1 MPKLKRQGD
10 GDNRGATDFIES
22 LDRGLRVLELF
33 GGGQQPMTL
42 SDLARAADLPR
53 ATARRILFT
62 FERAGFVESD
72 GKLFRLTPRVLVLA
86 SSYLASNHVVSVL
99 QPVLDRL
106 SSEAQE
112 ISSMAILDG
121 NDVVFIARASPTRI
135 FSAGIDVGYRLPA
148 FCTSV
153 GRVLLSRLPD
163 AELASALDGMDL
175 APLTPFTV
183 TDRKLLLKAIAA
195 DRAQGYSLVDR
206 EAEPGF
212 RSISVPVRRYDG
224 AIVAAINMGAHV
236 DRVSAS
242 RDGRKLPAAPARCRG
257 LGQIDAGVSRN
268 RLRYGPGKRLSAAAI
283 ASNFST
289 ICGVTR

>member
-1 MPKLKRQGD
+1 MPKLKRPDD
-10 GDNRGATDFIES
+10 GDVRGTTDFVES
-22 LDRGLRVLELF
+22 LDRGLRLLETF
-33 GGGQQPMTL
+33 GSSAQPMTL
-42 SDLARAADLPR
+42 SDLAKAADLPR

-62 FERAGFVESD
+62 LERAGFVATD

-86 SSYLASNHVVSVL
+86 SSYLASSHVVSVL
-99 QPVLDRL
+99 QPALDRL

-112 ISSMAILDG
+112 IASMAILDG
-121 NDVVFIARASPTRI
+121 DDAVFIARASPTRI

-163 AELASALDGMDL
+163 KDIAAVLDRLELT
-175 APLTPFTV
+175 PLTPFTV
-183 TDRKLLLKAIAA
+183 TDRKKLLKTIIA
-195 DRAQGYSLVDR
+195 DRAKGYSLVDR

-236 DRVSAS
+236 DRVSTEEMIE
-242 RDGRKLPAAPARCRG
+242 RFLPRLQEAATSVKS
-257 LGQIDAGVSRN
+257 LLV
-268 RLRYGPGKRLSAAAI
+268 
-283 ASNFST
+283 
-289 ICGVTR
+289 

>member
-1 MPKLKRQGD
+1 
-10 GDNRGATDFIES
+10 
-22 LDRGLRVLELF
+22 
-33 GGGQQPMTL
+33 
-42 SDLARAADLPR
+42 
-53 ATARRILFT
+53 
-62 FERAGFVESD
+62 
-72 GKLFRLTPRVLVLA
+72 
-86 SSYLASNHVVSVL
+86 
-99 QPVLDRL
+99 
-106 SSEAQE
+106 
-112 ISSMAILDG
+112 MAILDG

-135 FSAGIDVGYRLPA
+135 FSAGIDIGYRLPA

-163 AELASALDGMDL
+163 DELATALDAMDL

-183 TDRKLLLKAIAA
+183 TDKKLLLKTIIA

-236 DRVSAS
+236 DRVSCS
-242 RDGRKLPAAPARCRG
+242 RDGRTLPAAPARGGG
-257 LGQIDAGVSRN
+257 LGQVDAGVSRN

>member
-1 MPKLKRQGD
+1 MPKLKRED
-10 GDNRGATDFIES
+10 REERATDFIES
-22 LDRGLRVLELF
+22 LDRGLRLLQTF
-33 GGGQQPMTL
+33 GAEPQPMTL
-42 SDLARAADLPR
+42 SDLAKAAELPR

-62 FERAGFVESD
+62 LERAGFVATD
-72 GKLFRLTPRVLVLA
+72 GKLFRLTPRVLLLA

-99 QPVLDRL
+99 QPALDRL

-135 FSAGIDVGYRLPA
+135 FSSGIDIGYRLPA

-153 GRVLLSRLPD
+153 GRVLLSRLAD
-163 AELASALDGMDL
+163 DEVAAALDRMEL

-183 TDRKLLLKAIAA
+183 TDKKQLLKTIVA

-212 RSISVPVRRYDG
+212 RSVSVPVRRYDG
-224 AIVAAINMGAHV
+224 AIIAAINMGAHV
-236 DRVSAS
+236 DRVSAEEMVE
-242 RDGRKLPAAPARCRG
+242 KLLP
-257 LGQIDAGVSRN
+257 
-268 RLRYGPGKRLSAAAI
+268 RLREAAA
-283 ASNFST
+283 SVKSML
-289 ICGVTR
+289 V

>member
-1 MPKLKRQGD
+1 MPKLKREGEA
-10 GDNRGATDFIES
+10 DNRGATDFIES

-42 SDLARAADLPR
+42 SDLAKAADLPR

-62 FERAGFVESD
+62 LERAGFVASD

-86 SSYLASNHVVSVL
+86 SAYLASNHVVSVL
-99 QPVLDRL
+99 QPALDKL
-106 SSEAQE
+106 SADAQE

-121 NDVVFIARASPTRI
+121 FDAVFIARASPTRV
-135 FSAGIDVGYRLPA
+135 FSSGIDIGYRLPA

-153 GRVLLSRLPD
+153 GRVLLSRLSD
-163 AELASALDGMDL
+163 DELATTLDAMDL
-175 APLTPFTV
+175 APLTPFTM
-183 TDRKLLLKAIAA
+183 TDKKRLLQAIKI
-195 DRAQGYSLVDR
+195 DRAQDYSLVDR

-224 AIVAAINMGAHV
+224 IIVAAINMGAHV

-242 RDGRKLPAAPARCRG
+242 EMIERFLPP
-257 LGQIDAGVSRN
+257 
-268 RLRYGPGKRLSAAAI
+268 LREAAA
-283 ASNFST
+283 SVKSLL
-289 ICGVTR
+289 V